1 MVEAMFDEDRYT
13 YEIVSKTIAPKKAS
27 PVSSP
32 PGVSMATTSTSGGVN
47 GHSPTVKAAS

>member
-27 PVSSP
+27 PVSSS
-32 PGVSMATTSTSGGVN
+32 GVSMATTSTSGGVN